1 MAGIGLTILAYCVFA
16 FHDAMIKW
24 LVADITVWQILFFRS
39 VVVVSGALIFGRG
52 PLVARALTTPL
63 RWKLVLRGLVL
74 LAAWLCYYTAARDLP
89 LGELMTLYFAS
100 PIVVTVLAIPLLGE
114 RVTLW
119 RWIAVLTGFAG
130 VVVACDPAGFGLTLA
145 TVLALTAACLW
156 AFATVLIR
164 MIALHESA
172 LLQMLYGNSVYLV
185 ATGVVFAFVWVPP
198 SPAQFAMML
207 AVGAIGGCAQLA
219 LFEAMRRGQAS
230 VLAPF
235 EYTALIWAFVL
246 GFVIWGDVP
255 RAEVV
260 IGAALILAAGLIMIA
275 AGRKEAPAVP

>member
-1 MAGIGLTILAYCVFA
+1 MAGIGLTILAYFVFA
-16 FHDAMIKW
+16 FHDAMVKL
-24 LVADITVWQILFFRS
+24 LVADIAVWQILFFRS
-39 VVVVSGALIFGRG
+39 VVVVSGALAFGRR

-63 RWKLVLRGLVL
+63 RWKLAMRGLVL
-74 LAAWLCYYTAARDLP
+74 LAAFLSYYSAARDLP

-119 RWIAVLTGFAG
+119 RWIAVLIGFAG
-130 VVVACDPAGFGLTLA
+130 VVVACDPTGFGLSLA
-145 TVLALTAACLW
+145 TVLVLAAACLW
-156 AFATVLIR
+156 ALATILIR

-172 LLQMLYGNSVYLV
+172 LLQMLYGNTVYLV
-185 ATGVVFAFVWVPP
+185 ATGAALAFVWVPP

-207 AVGAIGGCAQLA
+207 AVGAVGGVAQLA
-219 LFEAMRRGQAS
+219 LFEGMRRGQAS

-246 GFVIWGDVP
+246 GFLVWGDVP
-255 RAEVV
+255 RTEVV
-260 IGAALILAAGLIMIA
+260 IGAVLILAAGLIMMA
-275 AGRKEAPAVP
+275 AGRKDAPIVP